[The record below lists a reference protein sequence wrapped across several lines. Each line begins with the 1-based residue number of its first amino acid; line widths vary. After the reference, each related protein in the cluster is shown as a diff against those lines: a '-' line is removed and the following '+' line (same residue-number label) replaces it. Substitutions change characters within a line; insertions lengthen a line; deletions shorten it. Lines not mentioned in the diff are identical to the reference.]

1 MGIAIVHVARLAGRL
16 HVGDPLA
23 ERCRVRVVV
32 GLALLCLLAAPGTA
46 VAQISLVGALDPFPG
61 DDVYGDVWG
70 EGDHAYIG
78 THLGTGVG
86 IVDISDPAAPVLVK
100 TYDAGA
106 GVHFKDVK
114 VHGGIGYFAGE
125 AGGGLHIVDLS
136 DPAAPVLLSHVT
148 AVEGGHASV
157 HNVFV
162 ANGFAY
168 EADSRTPTLV
178 VFDVGDPAAPV
189 YVRDIVTPDTV
200 FIHDVTVIG
209 NRLYASGWG
218 GFTYIYDVTDV
229 GNAAPALLG
238 TVPTGIQSHSSWATS
253 DNGLLI
259 SAQEISNGDIKIFD
273 VTNPAAP
280 ILLSSLDRTSLGID
294 AFTPHNPFLYDD
306 TLLFVAWYEAGVV
319 AIDLSDPANPVLV
332 GNYDTFPGGESGG
345 GGNWGVYPLLGL
357 GRVLLSDM
365 DAGLVIV
372 DATPL
377 GLPAV
382 PSLPWPAGLLLG
394 GLLVGAGR
402 VVRWRGGPQRRSV
415 GTACDRGGPQA

>member
-1 MGIAIVHVARLAGRL
+1 MTGSLTC
-16 HVGDPLA
+16 VGPVV
-23 ERCRVRVVV
+23 ERGGVWTAS
-32 GLALLCLLAAPGTA
+32 GLALLCLLAIPGPA
-46 VAQISLVGALDPFPG
+46 GAQISLVGALDPLPG
-61 DDVYGDVWG
+61 ADVYGDVWG
-70 EGDHAYIG
+70 EGDYAYLG
-78 THLGTGVG
+78 TNLGTGVR
-86 IVDISDPAAPVLVK
+86 IVDISDPAAPALVA
-100 TYDAGA
+100 TYDAGFR
-106 GVHFKDVK
+106 FKDVT
-114 VHGGIGYFAGE
+114 VHGGIGDFAGE
-125 AGGGLHIVDLS
+125 AGGGLHIVDLG
-136 DPAAPVLLSHVT
+136 DPADPTLLSHLT
-148 AVEGGHASV
+148 AAEGGHASV

-168 EADSRTPTLV
+168 EADSRTPTIV

-189 YVRDIVTPDTV
+189 YVRDIVTPDTG

-209 NRLYASGWG
+209 DRLYASGWG
-218 GFTYIYDVTDV
+218 GFTYIYDVSDV

-238 TVPTGIQSHSSWATS
+238 TVPTGVQSHSSWASS

-259 SAQEISNGDIKIFD
+259 SAQEISDGEVRIFD
-273 VTNPAAP
+273 VTDPTAP
-280 ILLSSLDRTSLGID
+280 VLLSSLDRTALGID
-294 AFTPHNPFLYDD
+294 AFTPHNPVLFDD